1 MYIHI
6 DSDSL
11 LYKAAGSLQ
20 QTVYTATDGSTYE
33 NLPDLLAA
41 GHTEHTKE
49 FVLKEPESQ
58 ALDSAVFIVTRA
70 LENIYKEISVLWP
83 RGDYVTKTYISS
95 STNFRLSICP
105 QYKANRTQPKPLL
118 LKDLK
123 QWVLRRYAPIIM
135 EGYEADDVCSS
146 AHVTCQRAGVDSVL
160 VHIDKDLDTV
170 VGTHYN
176 PDKKLA
182 YTITP
187 AQALLNYYRQVL
199 MGDATDNVIGIKGI
213 GPAKTAKAL
222 PLDLADTHCNKKLQK
237 YLDSTVKEYYISSG
251 RLADFAKNKQLL
263 KMITDLKVDL

>member
-6 DSDSL
+6 DADSM

-20 QTVYTATDGSTYE
+20 QTVHTAPDGSVYDS
-33 NLPDLLAA
+33 LPDLLAA
-41 GHTEHTKE
+41 GHTEHTRQV
-49 FVLKEPESQ
+49 VLKEPEEQ
-58 ALDSAVFIVTRA
+58 ALESAMSIIKQ
-70 LENIYKEISVLWP
+70 LISSIHKNVAKLWP
-83 RGDYVTKTYISS
+83 CDDYVTKTYISS
-95 STNFRLSICP
+95 STNFRLGICP
-105 QYKANRTQPKPLL
+105 KYKANRTQPKPLL

-123 QWVLRRYAPIIM
+123 QWFLHRYAPIIM

-199 MGDATDNVIGIKGI
+199 MGDATDNVIGIKGV
-213 GPAKTAKAL
+213 GPAKTAKVL

-263 KMITDLKVDL
+263 KMITDLEVSL